1 VQVTHVP
8 PARTK
13 LDIIPSGAHVGSE
26 NVRKFIEEKQPNA
39 AICAHVHEARGVDE
53 LGKTK
58 IINSGRFP
66 EGYCGL
72 VTVKKEETTT
82 KIVNL
87 I

>member
-1 VQVTHVP
+1 VQVTHCP

-13 LDIIPSGAHVGSE
+13 VDLLYTGAHAGSE
-26 NVRKFIEEKQPNA
+26 TIRKFIEEKQPA
-39 AICAHVHEARGVDE
+39 VAISAHIHEARGTDE

-58 IINSGRFP
+58 LINSGRFP

-72 VTVKKEETTT
+72 VSIEKDEVKA
-82 KIVNL
+82 KIINL